1 MSTVANGI
9 AVHSVEVEHVTKTFR
24 RHHDR
29 ATSLKQFITGGRRR
43 NVDDFVA
50 LDDVSFNVRRGEVFG
65 VIGHNCSGKSTML
78 KCMASIIRPT
88 RGCVRVHDRMS
99 ALLELGAGFHPEL
112 TGREN
117 VFLNAALLGMTRR
130 EISERYEEIV
140 EFSGLEDQ
148 FLDTP
153 VKTYSSGMYVR
164 LAFSIAINVEPDLL
178 IIDEILAVGDID
190 FQRKCT
196 ERFLEFRNS
205 GRTTVLVTHDLE
217 SVRTMCD
224 RAVWL
229 DHGKLRGTGNPGEI
243 VDGYTQ
249 SMSGARDRVAAL
261 GSYREGTGEIQ
272 FTDISM
278 RVAGER
284 SVRVRTGDDIDIDLT
299 YATGTHV
306 ESPAVSVTVS
316 TASGITLTNPST
328 RDAGMDLGRVTSNGS
343 LRLRLPN
350 LALLPGAYH
359 VHCTLTDS
367 RRQHV
372 YDRVH
377 QAVACDVLAGDPLE
391 ERGLVSLRPE
401 WTRTS

>member
-1 MSTVANGI
+1 VSGI
-9 AVHSVEVEHVTKTFR
+9 TASNAVHSVEVDHVTKTFR
-24 RHHDR
+24 RHHER

-43 NVDDFVA
+43 NFDDFVA

-65 VIGHNCSGKSTML
+65 VIGHNGSGKSTML
-78 KCMASIIRPT
+78 KCMASIIRPS
-88 RGCVRVHDRMS
+88 GGSVRVHDRMS

-130 EISERYEEIV
+130 EITERYEEIV
-140 EFSGLEDQ
+140 EFSGLEDE

-229 DHGKLRGTGNPGEI
+229 DHGKLLGTGNPGEI

-261 GSYREGTGEIQ
+261 GSYREGSGEIQ

-278 RVAGER
+278 SVGGER
-284 SVRVRTGDDIDIDLT
+284 SVRVRTGDDIDIDMT
-299 YATGTHV
+299 FATGSHM
-306 ESPAVSVTVS
+306 ESPAISVMVS
-316 TASGITLTNPST
+316 TASGIALTNPST
-328 RDAGMDLGRVTSNGS
+328 RDAGIDLGRVTSNGS
-343 LRLRLPN
+343 LRLRLPD

-359 VHCTLTDS
+359 VQCTITDS

-377 QAVACDVLAGDPLE
+377 QAVAFDVLAGDPLE
-391 ERGLVSLRPE
+391 ERGVVSLRPE
-401 WTRTS
+401 WTRTG

>member
-1 MSTVANGI
+1 
-9 AVHSVEVEHVTKTFR
+9 
-24 RHHDR
+24 
-29 ATSLKQFITGGRRR
+29 
-43 NVDDFVA
+43 
-50 LDDVSFNVRRGEVFG
+50 
-65 VIGHNCSGKSTML
+65 
-78 KCMASIIRPT
+78 
-88 RGCVRVHDRMS
+88 MS

-117 VFLNAALLGMTRR
+117 VYLNAALLGMTRR
-130 EISERYEEIV
+130 EITERYDEIV

-164 LAFSIAINVEPDLL
+164 LAFAIAINVEPDLL

-229 DHGKLRGTGNPGEI
+229 DHGQLRGTGNPGEI

-249 SMSGARDRVAAL
+249 SMSGARDRMAAL
-261 GSYREGTGEIQ
+261 GNYREGSGEIQ
-272 FTDISM
+272 FTDITMS
-278 RVAGER
+278 VGGEP
-284 SVRVRTGDDIDIDLT
+284 SVRVRTGDEVDIELVF
-299 YATGTHV
+299 ATGTHV
-306 ESPAVSVTVS
+306 ESPSVSVTVS
-316 TASGITLTNPST
+316 TAAGINLTDPST
-328 RDAGMDLGRVTSNGS
+328 RDAGIDLGRVSSTGS

-377 QAVACDVLAGDPLE
+377 TAISFDVLAGEPLE
-391 ERGLVSLRPE
+391 ERGVVSLRPV
-401 WTRTS
+401 WTRIG

>member
-1 MSTVANGI
+1 VTAIANGN
-9 AVHSVEVEHVTKTFR
+9 AVHSVEVDHVTKTFR

-29 ATSLKQFITGGRRR
+29 APSLKQFVTGGRRHEF
-43 NVDDFVA
+43 NDFVA
-50 LDDVSFNVRRGEVFG
+50 LDDISFNVRRGEVFG
-65 VIGHNCSGKSTML
+65 VIGHNGSGKSTML
-78 KCMASIIRPT
+78 KCMASIIQPT
-88 RGCVRVHDRMS
+88 RGTVRVHDRMS

-117 VFLNAALLGMTRR
+117 VYLNAALLGMTRH
-130 EISERYEEIV
+130 EISERYDEIV
-140 EFSGLEDQ
+140 EFSGLEDE

-153 VKTYSSGMYVR
+153 VRTYSSGMYVR

-205 GRTTVLVTHDLE
+205 GRTTVLVTHDLG

-229 DHGKLRGTGNPGEI
+229 DHGKLRGAGNPGEM

-249 SMSGARDRVAAL
+249 SMSGALDRVAAL
-261 GSYREGTGEIQ
+261 GSYREGSGEIQ

-278 RVAGER
+278 SVGGER
-284 SVRVRTGDDIDIDLT
+284 SVRVRTGDDIDIDLSF
-299 YATGTHV
+299 ATGSHI

-316 TASGITLTNPST
+316 TASGITLTDPST
-328 RDAGMDLGRVTSNGS
+328 RDAGIDLGHVSSEGS
-343 LRLRLPN
+343 LRLRLSE

-367 RRQHV
+367 RRQHI

-377 QAVACDVLAGDPLE
+377 QAVTFDVLAGEPLE
-391 ERGLVSLRPE
+391 ERGVVSLRPQ
-401 WTRTS
+401 WTRTG

>member
-1 MSTVANGI
+1 MNTAANGL
-9 AVHSVEVEHVTKTFR
+9 AVHAVEIDHVTKTFR
-24 RHHDR
+24 RHHER

-43 NVDDFVA
+43 DFDDFVA
-50 LDDVSFNVRRGEVFG
+50 LDDVTFNVRRGEVFG
-65 VIGHNCSGKSTML
+65 VIGHNGSGKSTLL
-78 KCMASIIRPT
+78 KCMANIIRPSAGT
-88 RGCVRVHDRMS
+88 VRVHDRMS

-130 EISERYEEIV
+130 EIAERYDAIV
-140 EFSGLEDQ
+140 EFSGLDDE

-196 ERFLEFRNS
+196 ERFLDFRNS
-205 GRTTVLVTHDLE
+205 GRTTVLVTHDLG

-229 DHGKLRGTGNPGEI
+229 DHGRLRGSGNPGEI
-243 VDGYTQ
+243 VDGYTE

-261 GSYREGTGEIQ
+261 GSYREGSGEIQ

-278 RVAGER
+278 SVDEQPT
-284 SVRVRTGDDIDIDLT
+284 VRVRTGDDVDIDVA
-299 YATGTHV
+299 YATSDHV
-306 ESPAVSVTVS
+306 ESPTISVTVS
-316 TASGITLTNPST
+316 TASGINLAEPST
-328 RDAGMDLGRVTSNGS
+328 RDAGVDLGRVTSTGKV
-343 LRLRLPN
+343 RLRLPD
-350 LALLPGAYH
+350 LALLPGAYQ
-359 VHCTLTDS
+359 VHCTLTDG

-377 QAVACDVLAGDPLE
+377 AAVAFDVLAGDPLE
-391 ERGLVSLRPE
+391 ERGVVSLRPQ
-401 WTRTS
+401 WTRTN